1 MTSNERLENVFATF
15 THEQL
20 VRKCASLS
28 EALDAANLDSAA
40 TEAQLLL
47 GRVLAELEPMAAKN
61 VRLYRDIKAFLE
73 GLPVE
78 TNGVR
83 ESALQRVIDRHV
95 RWRKTAIGFLRQV
108 VDGRGSEDE
117 WPALAEFLERS
128 DSRMAERSVEKR
140 AACDERDMKPLLS
153 APLTVEDRR
162 VWRQVERRMVGKWVR
177 AVLMGGN
184 HLDHLSY
191 TGIYAKADFCD
202 AELMLNVTLYPHMLV
217 TALAQEMNPNFK
229 MPRPLAR
236 MAGKFCRV
244 FSAT

>member
-1 MTSNERLENVFATF
+1 MNGKHSDSKAPPSSKTVTIGLVQAVAEAAWGVLNHDNDPHDGQSYNTKNWHDLTRAIRNVLQRRFP
-15 THEQL
+15 
-20 VRKCASLS
+20 
-28 EALDAANLDSAA
+28 D
-40 TEAQLLL
+40 
-47 GRVLAELEPMAAKN
+47 
-61 VRLYRDIKAFLE
+61 
-73 GLPVE
+73 E

-177 AVLMGGN
+177 AVLRGGN

-236 MAGKFCRV
+236 MAGQFCRV